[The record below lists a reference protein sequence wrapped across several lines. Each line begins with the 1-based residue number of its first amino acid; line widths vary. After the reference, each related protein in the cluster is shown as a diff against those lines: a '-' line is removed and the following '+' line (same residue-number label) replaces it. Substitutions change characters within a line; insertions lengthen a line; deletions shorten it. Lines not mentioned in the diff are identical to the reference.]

1 MFAAIILWKRQSF
14 NPGSCIDFIIYS
26 NLDGKGGGTM
36 KQKRKNQK
44 LFTSDSLM
52 GLQPQR
58 IDVDPFGSYTGV
70 PEDPEEVPVQ
80 DADDL

>member
-1 MFAAIILWKRQSF
+1 MKRE
-14 NPGSCIDFIIYS
+14 
-26 NLDGKGGGTM
+26 
-36 KQKRKNQK
+36 QKSKK
-44 LFTSDSLM
+44 LFSSDSLM

-70 PEDPEEVPVQ
+70 AQQPDETPVQ

>member
-1 MFAAIILWKRQSF
+1 M
-14 NPGSCIDFIIYS
+14 
-26 NLDGKGGGTM
+26 
-36 KQKRKNQK
+36 KRKRKSAK
-44 LFTSDSLM
+44 LFSTDSLM

-70 PEDPEEVPVQ
+70 TEDPEETPVQ

>member
-1 MFAAIILWKRQSF
+1 METRKFQLHSF
-14 NPGSCIDFIIYS
+14 RFLLQAKWEGRCF
-26 NLDGKGGGTM
+26 M
-36 KQKRKNQK
+36 KRKVKK
-44 LFTSDSLM
+44 LFSTDSLM

-70 PEDPEEVPVQ
+70 TKDPEETPVQ

>member
-1 MFAAIILWKRQSF
+1 MI
-14 NPGSCIDFIIYS
+14 P
-26 NLDGKGGGTM
+26 
-36 KQKRKNQK
+36 KRKKQK

-58 IDVDPFGSYTGV
+58 IEADPFGSYTGV
-70 PEDPEEVPVQ
+70 PEDPLETPVQ